1 MFSPLFRGH
10 KMHLLALLGL
20 FSDRNDV
27 FRYLS
32 STSTSQ
38 IPSGG
43 FRLSDGGRGGG
54 GSHPDPENRG
64 RSSLKKNFFG
74 PFGPQ
79 LGLKIRALPLDPPLI
94 PTLSKI

>member
-43 FRLSDGGRGGG
+43 FRLSDGGGGG
-54 GSHPDPENRG
+54 GAVIQTLRIGGGPVSKKIFLVPSG
-64 RSSLKKNFFG
+64 LSLV
-74 PFGPQ
+74 
-79 LGLKIRALPLDPPLI
+79 
-94 PTLSKI
+94 

>member
-27 FRYLS
+27 FRYPFIYFNYS
-32 STSTSQ
+32 NPQWRIQT
-38 IPSGG
+38 
-43 FRLSDGGRGGG
+43 FRWGGG

-79 LGLKIRALPLDPPLI
+79 LGLKIWALPLDPPLI